1 MCIRDRVNIGSGA
14 YVASSS
20 IVTYDVPKNALAI
33 GRAKQINKENYA
45 LKIKEKINSIKE
57 GR

>member
-1 MCIRDRVNIGSGA
+1 MAPVNIGSGA